1 MKLTRRIFLKDS
13 ALAMV
18 GVGMV
23 PAWLGRSAWA
33 SALDGRNKV
42 LVAIFQRG
50 AVDGLNVV
58 IPHGERVYYDL
69 RPTIAVPE
77 TAVIK
82 LDPLFGLHPALAAF
96 QPLWADGQ
104 LAAVQAAG
112 SPDPSRS
119 HFDAQDYMESG
130 TPGNKSTGS
139 GWLNRALGLDPRMD
153 RSPLRA
159 VAIGAGLPLTLQGHV
174 PAVAIHNLN
183 QFRYGGG
190 PLAAGFAEMYDHASD
205 ALLAS
210 AGRDTFQALRMVK
223 QLDPRQYR
231 PAAGAQYPNQPL
243 GNSLRQL
250 AQLIKAD
257 VGVQVAFADV
267 GGWDNHVNEGGAEGQ
282 LAFHLRGFA
291 EAIRAFWTDLGPRQQ
306 DVLLVTMSEFGRT
319 VHENGNRGTDHGHA
333 NVMFALGGAVRGGKV
348 YGDWPG
354 LAPGQLYQDR
364 DLAVTTDFRAVLG
377 EAVVRHLGARELA
390 GVFPGYHG
398 TPAQFR
404 NILRS

>member
-1 MKLTRRIFLKDS
+1 MNLTRRIFLKDS

-33 SALDGRNKV
+33 SEITGKNKV

-69 RPTIAVPE
+69 RPSIAVPE
-77 TAVIK
+77 ASVLK
-82 LDPLFGLHPALAAF
+82 LDPIFGLHPALAAF
-96 QPLWADGQ
+96 KPLWDNGQ

-130 TPGNKSTGS
+130 TPGNKSTGT
-139 GWLNRALGLDPRMD
+139 GWLNRALGLDPHAG
-153 RSPLRA
+153 RSPMRA
-159 VAIGAGLPLTLQGHV
+159 VAMGAELPLTLQGHV

-183 QFRYGGG
+183 QFRRGGG
-190 PLAAGFAEMYDHASD
+190 PLAAGFAAMYDHASD
-205 ALLAS
+205 SLLAP

-223 QLDPRQYR
+223 QLDPKRYR
-231 PAAGAQYPNQPL
+231 IAAGAHYPNQPL
-243 GNSLRQL
+243 GASLRQL

-282 LAFHLRGFA
+282 MAGHLLGFA
-291 EAIRAFWTDLGPRQQ
+291 EAISAFWTDLGPRQQ
-306 DVLLVTMSEFGRT
+306 DVVVVTMSEFGRT
-319 VHENGNRGTDHGHA
+319 VRENGNRGTDHGHA
-333 NVMFALGGAVRGGKV
+333 NVMFVLGGGVRGGKV
-348 YGDWPG
+348 YGGWPG
-354 LAPGQLYQDR
+354 LAPEQLYQDR

-377 EAVVRHLGARELA
+377 EAVLRHLGVSDLA
-390 GVFPGYHG
+390 AVFPGYIAA
-398 TPAQFR
+398 PAQFC
-404 NILRS
+404 NFLPS